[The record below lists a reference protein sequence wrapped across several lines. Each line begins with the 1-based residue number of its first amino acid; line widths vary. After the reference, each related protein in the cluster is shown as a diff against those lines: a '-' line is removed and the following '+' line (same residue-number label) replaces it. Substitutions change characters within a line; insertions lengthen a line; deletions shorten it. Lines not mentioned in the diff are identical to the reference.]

1 MYGYFD
7 GDKLTGFLGMKI
19 LEDSCKLEDIII
31 LPEYRKLGY
40 GTCLLDYCKKKAL
53 ELGVRKVVLGM
64 IDDNIRLRNWYIKNG
79 FVNTGYKK
87 YENAP
92 FTVGYM
98 QWNSQEN

>member
-1 MYGYFD
+1 
-7 GDKLTGFLGMKI
+7 
-19 LEDSCKLEDIII
+19 
-31 LPEYRKLGY
+31 
-40 GTCLLDYCKKKAL
+40 
-53 ELGVRKVVLGM
+53 VRKVVLGM

>member
-40 GTCLLDYCKKKAL
+40 GPVCWTIARKRPWNL
-53 ELGVRKVVLGM
+53 E
-64 IDDNIRLRNWYIKNG
+64 
-79 FVNTGYKK
+79 
-87 YENAP
+87 
-92 FTVGYM
+92 
-98 QWNSQEN
+98 

>member
-1 MYGYFD
+1 M
-7 GDKLTGFLGMKI
+7 
-19 LEDSCKLEDIII
+19 
-31 LPEYRKLGY
+31 GY